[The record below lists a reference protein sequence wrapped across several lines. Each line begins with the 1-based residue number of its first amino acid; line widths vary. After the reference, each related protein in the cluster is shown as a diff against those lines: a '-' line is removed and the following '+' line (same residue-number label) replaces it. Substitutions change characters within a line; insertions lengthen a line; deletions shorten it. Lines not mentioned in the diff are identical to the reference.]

1 MQLEYRVT
9 QASEKSKSIPFI
21 GRQLPLKLSKMVKKR
36 FEILVLILI
45 LYPIFTFY
53 CYFHIYHKSIYFI
66 NVSKKMLQNFINC
79 WKNQKKKKFPDNF
92 NGIYFK
98 KLCNFHPK
106 CDLYSRIFIGRKRSA
121 FFSHIIHT

>member
-1 MQLEYRVT
+1 MQLKFRVT
-9 QASEKSKSIPFI
+9 QASEKSKLIPFI

-66 NVSKKMLQNFINC
+66 NVSKKMLQNFMNC
-79 WKNQKKKKFPDNF
+79 WKNQKKKKISPTILMEFTSKN
-92 NGIYFK
+92 
-98 KLCNFHPK
+98 CA
-106 CDLYSRIFIGRKRSA
+106 IFTQNATYIVGYL
-121 FFSHIIHT
+121 

>member
-1 MQLEYRVT
+1 MQLEYCVT

-79 WKNQKKKKFPDNF
+79 WKNQKKKKSPTILMEFTS
-92 NGIYFK
+92 K